1 MRKVVPFIALPVI
14 LVLIVCL
21 SIRQHRR
28 VEAEKGVYTGTI
40 EAEESRVGST
50 VGGRVER
57 TLVTEGQTV
66 RKGQLLLVFESDELR
81 ASLEVGL
88 AAERQAADRL
98 KDLQTGARAEELDRA
113 RGAVE
118 QARSQLDKLR
128 RGSRPEE
135 IAAAKAAVEQ
145 ARQKLA
151 LLEAGPRREEIDQAK
166 AGLDA
171 AESDSRLVEQSLQR
185 AEALYKDGALSAQA
199 LDEARARTDAASA
212 RRYAA
217 KRQLDELQAG
227 FRIEDIRAARQALRQ
242 SQAQYELVKKGP
254 RVEDIQAA
262 EAALKQAQATLA
274 ELQAGFR
281 PHQIAQAQSALEQA
295 QATVSQIKAK
305 VRERAV
311 YAPKYGQLQVL
322 NVQVGDIVAPG
333 QSVGVIIDP
342 RDLYI
347 KVYVPEKELGNL
359 RVGTKLPVVTD
370 SGIRVTGAVERIP
383 VEAEFT
389 PRNVQTKDER
399 ALQVYGVKIRLPNP
413 DMKLRA
419 GMSADVRLGELV
431 NR

>member
-1 MRKVVPFIALPVI
+1 MRKVVPFVVI
-14 LVLIVCL
+14 PLILALIVCL

-57 TLVTEGQTV
+57 TPVAEGQTV
-66 RKGQLLLVFESDELR
+66 RKGRLLIVFESDELR
-81 ASLEVGL
+81 ASLEAGL

-98 KDLQTGARAEELDRA
+98 KDLQAGPRAEELDRA

-118 QARSQLDKLR
+118 QAHSQLDKLR

-151 LLEAGPRREEIDQAK
+151 LLEAGPRREEIDRAK
-166 AGLDA
+166 AVLDA
-171 AESDSRLVEQSLQR
+171 AESDRRLAEQSLHR

-212 RRYAA
+212 RRDAA
-217 KRQLDELQAG
+217 KRQLEELQAG
-227 FRIEDIRAARQALRQ
+227 FRLEDIRAARQALRQ
-242 SQAQYELVKKGP
+242 AEAQYELVKKGP

-262 EAALKQAQATLA
+262 EAVLKQAQATLA
-274 ELQAGFR
+274 ELQAGYR
-281 PHQIAQAQSALEQA
+281 PNQIAQAQSALEQA

-311 YAPKYGQLQVL
+311 FAPKSGQLQVL

-359 RVGTKLPVVTD
+359 RVGAKLPVVTD
-370 SGIRVTGAVERIP
+370 SGVRVTGMVEQIP

-399 ALQVYGVKIRLPNP
+399 ALQVYAVKILLPNP
-413 DMKLRA
+413 DLKLRA
-419 GMSADVRLGELV
+419 GMSADVRLGEPA
-431 NR
+431 R